1 MKTAIIIL
9 CAMIASSEF
18 GDEPA
23 TRPTEAIVL
32 SEFIFEKAPFPSCHA
47 STIVE
52 TRHGLVAAWFGG
64 TRERAPDVGIWVSRH
79 DGRQWSPPVEV
90 ANGIQEKGDRLP
102 TWNPVLFQPR
112 VGPLMLF
119 YKVGPSPSTWW
130 GMVMSSSDD
139 GATWSAPQKLPDGI
153 LGPIKDK
160 PVQLADGT
168 ILSPSSTENAGW
180 RIHIERSTDGGKT
193 WTKSEPLNDP
203 QKAKLIQPT
212 ILDHGNGSLQ
222 ILCRSQQQ
230 KIYESWSRD
239 SGATWSEPT
248 PTELPN
254 PNSGIDAVELKD
266 GRSLLVYNHSPT
278 ARTPIHIAISKDG
291 KSWSAPLM
299 IEEGE
304 GQYSYPAVIQ
314 TSDGLVHI
322 TYTWKRLK
330 IRHVVI
336 DPSKI

>member
-1 MKTAIIIL
+1 MKVAILIL
-9 CAMIASSEF
+9 CGVILSSAF

-23 TRPTEAIVL
+23 TRPSDAIVL
-32 SEFIFEKAPFPSCHA
+32 SEFIFDKAPFPSCHA
-47 STIVE
+47 STVVE
-52 TRHGLVAAWFGG
+52 TKHGLVAAWFGG

-79 DGRQWSPPVEV
+79 DAKQWSPPVEV

-102 TWNPVLFQPR
+102 TWNPALFQPR
-112 VGPLMLF
+112 DGPLMLF
-119 YKVGPSPSTWW
+119 YKVGPSPSAWW

-139 GATWSAPQKLPDGI
+139 GVTWSAPQKRPEGI
-153 LGPIKDK
+153 LGPVKDK

-168 ILSPSSTENAGW
+168 ILSPSSTENGGW
-180 RIHIERSTDGGKT
+180 RILIERSTDGGKT

-203 QKAKLIQPT
+203 QTAKLIQPT
-212 ILDHGNGSLQ
+212 ILDHGDGNLQ

-239 SGATWSEPT
+239 GGKTWSEPT

-254 PNSGIDAVELKD
+254 PNSGIDAVQLKD
-266 GRSLLVYNHSPT
+266 GRSLIVYNHSPT
-278 ARTPIHIAISKDG
+278 ARTPIHVAVSKDG
-291 KSWSAPLM
+291 KTWSAPQM

-314 TSDGLVHI
+314 TSDGMVHI
-322 TYTWKRLK
+322 TYTWRRLK
-330 IRHVVI
+330 IRHVVL
-336 DPSKI
+336 DPGKL